1 MKSSRLKRDDLL
13 DWLQRHPGWV
23 EDRADKALA
32 AIEQEVRRY
41 AREFAWH
48 RAIDIAHE
56 RGEAWSH
63 RSRGMHCP
71 EDWAACEFCK
81 ELASDLRMLEPIPD
95 EGSEEEFAGK
105 SHLAQFVGEGRSR
118 VMAWVHDVAAEEEH
132 QAWLDV
138 IRFTKERADSWIEEG
153 TISTEE
159 RWDLT
164 HSYTDAAVHAS
175 QLLERDYALQAHRR
189 L

>member
-1 MKSSRLKRDDLL
+1 MKRAHVRRDDLL
-13 DWLQRHPGWV
+13 DWLSHHPDSVNGSADEALDVV
-23 EDRADKALA
+23 EH
-32 AIEQEVRRY
+32 EVRRY
-41 AREFAWH
+41 ARELAWH

-81 ELASDLRMLEPIPD
+81 ELASDLRMLEPVPE

-105 SHLAQFVGEGRSR
+105 SHLARFSGESRDR
-118 VMAWVHDVAAEEEH
+118 VMHWVHDLAAEEEH
-132 QAWLDV
+132 EAWRDV
-138 IRFTKERADSWIEEG
+138 IRFTKKRAETWIEKG
-153 TISTEE
+153 MISTEQ
-159 RWDLT
+159 RWELT
-164 HSYTDAAVHAS
+164 HSYTEAAVHAS
-175 QLLERDYALQAHRR
+175 ELLEKEYALKAHER

>member
-1 MKSSRLKRDDLL
+1 MRDDLL
-13 DWLQRHPGWV
+13 DWIRRTPGSVQGAPDEALDTV
-23 EDRADKALA
+23 EH
-32 AIEQEVRRY
+32 EVRRY
-41 AREFAWH
+41 ARDLAWQ
-48 RAIDIAHE
+48 RAIDIAHA

-71 EDWAACEFCK
+71 EDWAACEFCA
-81 ELASDLRMLEPIPD
+81 ELASDLRMLEPVPE

-105 SHLAQFVGEGRSR
+105 AHLARFEGEARSR
-118 VMAWVHDVAAEEEH
+118 VMAWVHDLAAEEEH
-132 QAWLDV
+132 AAWLDV
-138 IRFTKERADSWIEEG
+138 IRFTKKRAYTWIEEG
-153 TISTEE
+153 SISTED

-175 QLLERDYALQAHRR
+175 QLLERDYALKAHKR

>member
-1 MKSSRLKRDDLL
+1 MKRAREKRDDLL
-13 DWLQRHPGWV
+13 DWLDRHPGSV
-23 EDRADKALA
+23 GGRADQALDA
-32 AIEQEVRRY
+32 VEQEVRRY
-41 AREFAWH
+41 ARELAWH
-48 RAIDIAHE
+48 RAIEIAHE

-81 ELASDLRMLEPIPD
+81 ELASDLRMLEPVPS

-105 SHLAQFVGEGRSR
+105 THLARFQGESRER
-118 VMAWVHDVAAEEEH
+118 VMSWVHDLAAEEEH
-132 QAWLDV
+132 AAWSDV
-138 IRFTKERADSWIEEG
+138 IRFTKKRAESWIEKG
-153 TISTEE
+153 IISTEE
-159 RWDLT
+159 RWELT

-175 QLLERDYALQAHRR
+175 QLLEQDYALKAHKQ